1 MALMSGNGGD
11 KASGNTVPLKDRYD
25 IGLDQPLP
33 QFDTPPAMAYQATLR
48 RDNKRRLFALICD
61 PKLPLRLA
69 AMATM
74 HRINHRNIMGV
85 VDWGVIFWP
94 PEGRRCPVLIL
105 EQPSGSPA
113 FPTLDAEVP
122 PMQEEQVIQRFVKPI
137 TNALRE
143 LHGAGLVHRAIRPD
157 NIYFD
162 ETLGGEAVLG
172 ECISAPAGIAQPLA
186 YETIQG
192 GQCAPAGRGEGGP
205 ENDLYAVGVTLL
217 ALLSGRSPGQGVDE
231 QLVLREKLV
240 SGSYGA
246 LAQKLRVSLTMLEP
260 LRGLLNDDPKE
271 RWGLEQLMLW
281 SAGRRL
287 SPKQQVLPAKGS
299 RPFVFMGQSLATARE
314 VAHAFAG
321 NFDEA
326 LTPITD
332 GAIDQWLRRSLS
344 EDERV
349 EAMNAAKA
357 AGGDGD
363 RIVSRA
369 LIALDPEGPIRLR
382 EFRANM
388 DGLSTL
394 LASHADD
401 SRARQLFHQVITN
414 GLIPFWLEM
423 QQRTLPDQMRIVTKF
438 ERIRTVI
445 DRNHHGFGFER
456 AIYELNVEWPCI
468 SPLFERDCV
477 PLLEYL
483 LPALD
488 RVAAQSEQ
496 PPKRLVDRHI
506 AGFIATHIKRGIGSE
521 LSDLDNDQPAVQ
533 ALAQIKLLAAVQG
546 QGQIIEL
553 PNLCRVALTLLEP
566 TIERFHGASRRKTLR
581 EKLSKAAATGKLSEV
596 LSIVDNYQELTE
608 DQRLFDR
615 AVAEYADITNQ
626 LNKIAVDRRN
636 LAALARDVGGQVAS
650 TISLLIAG
658 VIGSG
663 LLVYALL

>member
-1 MALMSGNGGD
+1 MALMSGNNGD

-25 IGLDQPLP
+25 ISLDQALP
-33 QFDTPPAMAYQATLR
+33 QFDTAPAMAYRATLR
-48 RDNKRRLFALICD
+48 RDTKRRLFALICD

-69 AMATM
+69 GMAAM
-74 HRINHRNIMGV
+74 HRITHRNVMGV

-105 EQPSGSPA
+105 EQPNGNPA
-113 FPTLDAEVP
+113 FPSLDAEVP
-122 PMQEEQVIQRFVKPI
+122 PMQEEQVVQRFVKPMI
-137 TNALRE
+137 NALRE
-143 LHGAGLVHRAIRPD
+143 LHGAGVLHRAIRPD

-172 ECISAPAGIAQPLA
+172 ECVSAPPGIAQPVA
-186 YETIQG
+186 YETIQC

-205 ENDLYAVGVTLL
+205 ENDLYALGVTML
-217 ALLSGRSPGQGVDE
+217 ALLTGRSPGHGQDE
-231 QLVLREKLV
+231 QLILREKLV
-240 SGSYGA
+240 AGSYGA

-271 RWGLEQLMLW
+271 RWGLEQLLLW

-299 RPFVFMGQSLATARE
+299 RPFVFMGQNLATARE

-326 LTPITD
+326 VAPVSD
-332 GAIDQWLRRSLS
+332 GSVDQWLRRSLS

-349 EAMNAAKA
+349 EAMNAAKG

-369 LIALDPEGPIRLR
+369 IIALDPAGPIRLR
-382 EFRANM
+382 EFRANL

-401 SRARQLFHQVITN
+401 SRARQLFHQVIMN

-423 QQRTLPDQMRIVTKF
+423 QQRALPDQMRIMTKF
-438 ERIRTVI
+438 ERIRSVI
-445 DRNHHGFGFER
+445 DRIHHGFGVER
-456 AIYELNVEWPCI
+456 AIYELNVEWPCM
-468 SPLFERDCV
+468 SPLFERDYV

-488 RVAAQSEQ
+488 RVAAQSDQ

-506 AGFIATHIKRGIGSE
+506 AGFIATHSKRGIGSE
-521 LSDLDNDQPAVQ
+521 LSDLDNEQPALQ

-546 QGQIIEL
+546 QGQIMEL
-553 PNLCRVALTLLEP
+553 PSLCRAAVGLLEP
-566 TIERFHGASRRKTLR
+566 SIERFHGASRRKTLR
-581 EKLSKAAATGKLSEV
+581 DKLSKAAASGKLSEV
-596 LSIVDNYQELTE
+596 LNIVDNYQELTE

-615 AVAEYADITNQ
+615 AVAEYADVTNQ
-626 LNKIAVDRRN
+626 LNKIAMDRRN
-636 LAALARDVGGQVAS
+636 LAALAREVGGQVAS
-650 TISLLIAG
+650 TISLLVAG
-658 VIGSG
+658 VIGSV
-663 LLVYALL
+663 LLLYALL